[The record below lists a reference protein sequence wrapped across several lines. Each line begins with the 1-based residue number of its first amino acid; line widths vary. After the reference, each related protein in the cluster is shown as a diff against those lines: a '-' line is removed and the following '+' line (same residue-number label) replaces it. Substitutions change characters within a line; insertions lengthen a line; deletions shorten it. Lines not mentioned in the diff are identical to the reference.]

1 MCTASNQQPV
11 LKLRPSDSKAN
22 DHAITLQLAPV
33 VLFLFLLW
41 DQAISLRGFEA
52 ESKGQE
58 DNEIQRPSPGWDLPS
73 ITRP

>member
-1 MCTASNQQPV
+1 MCMASNQQPV

-41 DQAISLRGFEA
+41 DQAISLRGFEG
-52 ESKGQE
+52 ESKG
-58 DNEIQRPSPGWDLPS
+58 
-73 ITRP
+73 